1 MKTYKNIIEGN
12 IINDEVMGDD
22 IYDLKLQL
30 IDIWKTKYSKSLK
43 FKNMDRK
50 ELEKLFNNT
59 FNSLEELVQFLHN
72 KQ

>member
-1 MKTYKNIIEGN
+1 METYRNIIEGN

-30 IDIWKTKYSKSLK
+30 IDIWKTKYSKSIK
-43 FKNMDRK
+43 FKNADRK

-72 KQ
+72 KE